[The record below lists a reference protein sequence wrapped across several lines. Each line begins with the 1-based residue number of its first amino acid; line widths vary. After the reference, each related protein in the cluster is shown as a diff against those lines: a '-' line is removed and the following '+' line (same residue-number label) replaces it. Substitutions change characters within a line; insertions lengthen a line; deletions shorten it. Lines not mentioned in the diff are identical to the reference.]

1 MEYNIN
7 IPTKFA
13 IGDTVFFISNNE
25 ILSSEITQVEF
36 KGRISPFKGIV
47 LDDIE
52 YCLKQREDRDY
63 ISNRTEDQLYA
74 TADAAAEC
82 VKQKLLK
89 RFNGK

>member
-1 MEYNIN
+1 MEYNLN

-36 KGRISPFKGIV
+36 NGKISPKGIY
-47 LDDIE
+47 LDKIE
-52 YCLKQREDRDY
+52 YCLKQRENRDY

-74 TADAAAEC
+74 TADAAAES